1 MISRIIKVSARGRND
16 CVPNEPQRS
25 KVQFV
30 LQNCEKL
37 HSVLYDKKTASQSAV
52 YLPNVIYKKYKRLV
66 YTPPDLL
73 ARFCKVNLSNT
84 KRAIFFLFYFF
95 NFGLPFRQRNT
106 SYKLQRV
113 TDWLPPRTIVSYNR
127 PLKHKIKFLC
137 CPINLI

>member
-1 MISRIIKVSARGRND
+1 M
-16 CVPNEPQRS
+16 
-25 KVQFV
+25 QFV

-84 KRAIFFLFYFF
+84 KRAFFFYFIF
-95 NFGLPFRQRNT
+95 LILASLLDKGIQAIN
-106 SYKLQRV
+106 
-113 TDWLPPRTIVSYNR
+113 YNA
-127 PLKHKIKFLC
+127 
-137 CPINLI
+137 